1 MRRYVLTEEGRTEQ
15 ARHNQLH
22 PGKVC
27 QRCPVERA
35 HQAQIEDLAR
45 SLPNPLVRNWPIVIL
60 VCVLAFL
67 VGRCFLPLP

>member
-1 MRRYVLTEEGRTEQ
+1 VKRYVPTDEGRTEQ
-15 ARHNQLH
+15 ARHDARH

-27 QRCPVERA
+27 QHCPVERA

-45 SLPNPLVRNWPIVIL
+45 SLPGPLVRNWPLVIL
-60 VCVLAFL
+60 ACVLAFL